1 MRRVKVRTYSGVVC
15 EQEVFDIPDKLRDV
29 RTARP
34 PRPRFATPEERE
46 QHKLEISRR
55 KHTRLFNANFGPT
68 SLYSTLTFSNEYE
81 VHTFEEAKRLRDNF
95 IRRLQYAYP
104 DVRIMAYLGRGKAT
118 QRIHMHMVS
127 EGVPEEY
134 IRKQWYLG
142 SVVRIEHL
150 REHCYYDGVDHG
162 QDYTGLANYLF
173 DHWTPEQGGHRWRP
187 TKNLRQPEREKPKE
201 IKREYSER
209 KPPKAPKGY
218 MLVESRA
225 TKYGY
230 LYFKYVRI
238 PDPPRR
244 RPRDKLRI

>member
-15 EQEVFDIPDKLRDV
+15 EQEVFDIPDKLQDM

-34 PRPRFATPEERE
+34 RRPRFATPEERE

-134 IRKQWYLG
+134 IRSSWKRFHHVMFRPL
-142 SVVRIEHL
+142 
-150 REHCYYDGVDHG
+150 
-162 QDYTGLANYLF
+162 N
-173 DHWTPEQGGHRWRP
+173 PEDPNG
-187 TKNLRQPEREKPKE
+187 NLL
-201 IKREYSER
+201 KRMIAD
-209 KPPKAPKGY
+209 P
-218 MLVESRA
+218 
-225 TKYGY
+225 
-230 LYFKYVRI
+230 YVRVTPVRGESDVFACNFTREAFLEGRWNTRTI
-238 PDPPRR
+238 NARG
-244 RPRDKLRI
+244 L

>member
-15 EQEVFDIPDKLRDV
+15 EQEVFDIPDKLQDV
-29 RTARP
+29 RTARLR
-34 PRPRFATPEERE
+34 RPRFATPEERE

-173 DHWTPEQGGHRWRP
+173 DHWTPEQGG
-187 TKNLRQPEREKPKE
+187 
-201 IKREYSER
+201 
-209 KPPKAPKGY
+209 PPKTCGSRSGKSQRRSSGSTAS
-218 MLVESRA
+218 ESRP
-225 TKYGY
+225 
-230 LYFKYVRI
+230 R
-238 PDPPRR
+238 PPRAICWWR
-244 RPRDKLRI
+244 AGRPGMGISTLNMSKSPIRPAGGQGRS